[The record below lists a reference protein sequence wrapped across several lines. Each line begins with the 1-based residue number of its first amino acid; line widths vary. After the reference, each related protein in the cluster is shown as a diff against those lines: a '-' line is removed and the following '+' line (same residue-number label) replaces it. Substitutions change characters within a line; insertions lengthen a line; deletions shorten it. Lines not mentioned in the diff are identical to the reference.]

1 MKETPITVAEVL
13 SAIKYLKP
21 NKPTGSDGI
30 PPKFYKLFGDE
41 LAPILT
47 ELFNDFLI
55 SNAETELTHRR
66 TNDF

>member
-1 MKETPITVAEVL
+1 MEETPITVAEVL

-21 NKPTGSDGI
+21 NKPTSGDV

-47 ELFNDFLI
+47 ELFNEFLMEGKN
-55 SNAETELTHRR
+55 SYYFKQN
-66 TNDF
+66 NY